1 MSTRELKLDLP
12 ERLANDAEA
21 AGLLTPQ
28 AMTRLLKEEMRRQAA
43 QQLLAGAARA
53 TAGGSR
59 PRSLRQLQ
67 AEVDEVR
74 QAQRPGA
81 PGAQR

>member
-12 ERLANDAEA
+12 ERLARDAEA
-21 AGLLTPQ
+21 AGLLTPK

-67 AEVDEVR
+67 VEVDAVR
-74 QAQRPGA
+74 DASRQDMPGTA
-81 PGAQR
+81 R

>member
-1 MSTRELKLDLP
+1 MSTREPKLDLP
-12 ERLANDAEA
+12 ERLARDAEA
-21 AGLLTPQ
+21 AGLLTPK

-67 AEVDEVR
+67 VEVDAARDASR
-74 QAQRPGA
+74 QDTPGTA
-81 PGAQR
+81 R

>member
-12 ERLANDAEA
+12 ERLAKDAEA
-21 AGLLTPQ
+21 AGLLTPK

-43 QQLLAGAARA
+43 QQLLAGAAHA
-53 TAGGSR
+53 TTVGSR

-67 AEVDEVR
+67 AEVEAVR
-74 QAQRPGA
+74 EATRPGK
-81 PGAQR
+81 PGAAR

>member
-21 AGLLTPQ
+21 AGLLTPK